1 MSLPD
6 VQRGGDGM
14 KIMKYLK
21 KYIFLM
27 VISLILSVGMVY
39 AQIKLPLFIGQGID
53 CIIGPGNIDRR
64 GLVLAVTSIAGY
76 VICIVFLQ
84 LVINLVNNRI
94 TQGVVKDIRIK
105 GFKALS
111 KLPLKYIDSHQA
123 GDIVSRLTS
132 DIDQFSDGL
141 LMGFSQL
148 FTGVL
153 TILGTIVF
161 MFTIDVRISI
171 MVIVLTPLS
180 LFTASFIAKRTHR
193 FFVDQSV
200 KRGSLTGY
208 IDEMIGQEK
217 VVQAFSYEERAVE
230 RFEKLNAELT
240 ESSFKAT
247 FYSSLVNPSTRF
259 VNNLIYAAVA
269 IVGAFMVLG
278 ASITVGQLVTFLRY
292 ANQYMK
298 PFNEISNVITELQ
311 NAVACANRVIELIE
325 AEPEPAEP
333 DDAADLTEIMNALPE
348 GARGKIDIENVDFS
362 YTKDKELI
370 KGLNLSVS
378 PGKRVAIVGP
388 TGSGKSTLINL
399 LMRFYD
405 VDKGSIKTEDRDIRE
420 LTRESLRNSYGMVL
434 QETWLKTASVRDN
447 IAYGREDA
455 PIEEIMQAAR
465 MTHADH
471 FIKRLPNGYDTV
483 LGEEGGSLS
492 EGQKQLLC
500 ITRVMLNLPPMLI
513 LDEATSSIDTR
524 TEHYVQDSFSKLM
537 KGRTSFI
544 VAHRLSTIKEADVIL
559 VIRDGNIV
567 EQGNHEELINLGGFY
582 KDLYMS
588 QFETQ

>member
-1 MSLPD
+1 
-6 VQRGGDGM
+6 M

-64 GLVLAVTSIAGY
+64 GLVLAVTNIAGY

-230 RFEKLNAELT
+230 GFEKLNAELT

-348 GARGKIDIENVDFS
+348 GERGKIDIENVDFS

>member
-1 MSLPD
+1 
-6 VQRGGDGM
+6 M

-111 KLPLKYIDSHQA
+111 KLPLKYIDSHQT

-230 RFEKLNAELT
+230 GFEKLNAELT

-348 GARGKIDIENVDFS
+348 GERGKIDIENVDFS

>member
-1 MSLPD
+1 
-6 VQRGGDGM
+6 M

-27 VISLILSVGMVY
+27 VISLILSIGMVY

-123 GDIVSRLTS
+123 GDVVSRLTS

-230 RFEKLNAELT
+230 GFEKLNAELT

-259 VNNLIYAAVA
+259 VNNLIYAVVA
-269 IVGAFMVLG
+269 IAGAFMVLG
-278 ASITVGQLVTFLRY
+278 GSITVGQLVTFLRY

-348 GARGKIDIENVDFS
+348 GERGKIDIENVDFS

-582 KDLYMS
+582 KELYMS

>member
-1 MSLPD
+1 
-6 VQRGGDGM
+6 M

-123 GDIVSRLTS
+123 GDVVSRLTS

-230 RFEKLNAELT
+230 GFEKLNAELT

-259 VNNLIYAAVA
+259 VNNLIYAVVA
-269 IVGAFMVLG
+269 IAGAFMVLG
-278 ASITVGQLVTFLRY
+278 GSITVGQLVTFLRY

-348 GARGKIDIENVDFS
+348 GERGKIDIENVDFS

-388 TGSGKSTLINL
+388 TGSGKSTIINL

-582 KDLYMS
+582 KELYMS

>member
-1 MSLPD
+1 
-6 VQRGGDGM
+6 M

-230 RFEKLNAELT
+230 GFEKLNAELT

-348 GARGKIDIENVDFS
+348 GERGKIDIENVDFS

>member
-1 MSLPD
+1 
-6 VQRGGDGM
+6 M

-230 RFEKLNAELT
+230 GFEKLNAELT

-259 VNNLIYAAVA
+259 VNNLIYAVVA
-269 IVGAFMVLG
+269 IAGAFMVLG
-278 ASITVGQLVTFLRY
+278 GSITVGQLVTFLRY

-348 GARGKIDIENVDFS
+348 GERGKIDIENVDFS

-582 KDLYMS
+582 KELYMS

>member
-1 MSLPD
+1 
-6 VQRGGDGM
+6 M

-111 KLPLKYIDSHQA
+111 KLPLKYIDSHQT

-230 RFEKLNAELT
+230 GFEKLNAELT

-348 GARGKIDIENVDFS
+348 GERGKIDIENVDFS

-544 VAHRLSTIKEADVIL
+544 VAHRLSTMKEADVIL

-567 EQGNHEELINLGGFY
+567 H
-582 KDLYMS
+582 
-588 QFETQ
+588 

>member
-1 MSLPD
+1 
-6 VQRGGDGM
+6 M
-14 KIMKYLK
+14 KVMKYLR
-21 KYIFLM
+21 KYIVLI
-27 VISLILSVGMVY
+27 VISLLLSAFMVY
-39 AQIKLPLFIGQGID
+39 CQIKLPQLIGNGID

-64 GLVLAVTSIAGY
+64 TLVRIIGSITTY
-76 VICIVFLQ
+76 VIFIVMSQ
-84 LVINLVNNRI
+84 LLINLINNRV
-94 TQGVVKDIRIK
+94 TQGVVKNIRIK
-105 GFKALS
+105 AFKSLE

-123 GDIVSRLTS
+123 GDVVSRLTT

-153 TILGTIVF
+153 TIIGTIVF
-161 MFTIDVRISI
+161 MFTIDVKISI
-171 MVIVLTPLS
+171 MVIILTPLS
-180 LFTASFIAKRTHR
+180 LFTASFIAKRTHG

-200 KRGSLTGY
+200 KRGALTGY

-217 VVQAFSYEERAVE
+217 VVQAFSYEDRAE
-230 RFEKLNAELT
+230 EGFKELNKELT
-240 ESSFKAT
+240 DASFKAT

-259 VNNLIYAAVA
+259 VNNLIYAFVA
-269 IVGAFMVLG
+269 IVGAFMVLKTTM
-278 ASITVGQLVTFLRY
+278 SVGQLVTFLRY

-311 NAVACANRVIELIE
+311 NAIACANRVIELIE
-325 AEPEPAEP
+325 AEPEVSEP
-333 DDAADLTEIMNALPE
+333 EDAVNLVTVMNDLPE
-348 GARGKIDIENVDFS
+348 GERGRVDIDDVDFS
-362 YTKDKELI
+362 YTEDKELI
-370 KGLNLSVS
+370 KNLNLHVA

-405 VDKGSIKTEDRDIRE
+405 VDKGSIKVEGHDIRE
-420 LTRESLRNSYGMVL
+420 ITRGSLRDSYGMVL

-455 PIEEIMQAAR
+455 PIEEIIEAAK

-483 LGEEGGSLS
+483 LGEDGGSLS

-567 EQGNHEELINLGGFY
+567 EQGNHNELIELGGFY
-582 KDLYMS
+582 KELYMS
-588 QFETQ
+588 QFDVSEN